1 MYAVYVLYSYG
12 HNQIYVGY
20 TSDLIN
26 RFHSHNHFSKK
37 GHTTKFRPW
46 TIIHV
51 EFFIEQKDAIIR
63 EKQLK
68 SSQGRSWI
76 RLCFKHQLGFISVG

>member
-1 MYAVYVLYSYG
+1 MHAVYVLYSYS
-12 HNQIYVGY
+12 HNQIYIGY

-37 GHTTKFRPW
+37 GHTVKYRPW
-46 TIIHV
+46 TVIHV
-51 EFFIEQKDAIIR
+51 EFFEQLKDATTR
-63 EKQLK
+63 ENQLK

-76 RLCFKHQLGFISVG
+76 KANFCAERGFISVG

>member
-1 MYAVYVLYSYG
+1 MFAVYVLYSYG

-26 RFHSHNHFSKK
+26 RFHSHNHYSKK
-37 GHTTKFRPW
+37 GHTVKFRPW
-46 TIIHV
+46 SIIHA
-51 EFFIEQKDAIIR
+51 EFFMEQKEAMAR

-68 SSQGRSWI
+68 SSQGRIWI
-76 RLCFKHQLGFISVG
+76 RSNFDRTQGFISVG